1 MIEDTKQKGKSEE
14 RRAFIKDLAVMAIIS
29 ALVIA
34 ALVVYEFL
42 K

>member
-1 MIEDTKQKGKSEE
+1 LIEDTKRKEIPEE
-14 RRAFIKDLAVMAIIS
+14 RRAFLKDLAVMAIIS

-34 ALVVYEFL
+34 ALVIYELL